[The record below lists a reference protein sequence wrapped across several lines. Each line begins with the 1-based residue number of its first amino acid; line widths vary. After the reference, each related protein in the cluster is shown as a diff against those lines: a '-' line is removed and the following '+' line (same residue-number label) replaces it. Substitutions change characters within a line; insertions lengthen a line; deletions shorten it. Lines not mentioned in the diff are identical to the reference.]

1 MDYLEYYKKV
11 KAQKQINK
19 LAKKYRNKKIIVYG
33 AGIMA
38 DTLFKNYDISKL
50 NIIGVCDKKF
60 ETSENKTFF
69 SYTGFPPSEIKNL
82 DFYVILVLLLQDF
95 EIIEFLKDKLLINT
109 KNEFKKVETFIKIPF
124 FKCLQILLG

>member
-1 MDYLEYYKKV
+1 MDYIKYFKKLN
-11 KAQKQINK
+11 AQRQINK
-19 LAKKYRNKKIIVYG
+19 LARKYRNKKIVVYG
-33 AGIMA
+33 AGLMA
-38 DTLFKNYDISKL
+38 SILFKNYDLSKL

-60 ETSENKTFF
+60 ETTQNQTFF
-69 SYTGFPPSEIKNL
+69 SYTCFSPNELKDL
-82 DFYVILVLLLQDF
+82 DFDVILVLLLQDS